1 MDINDIS
8 VPYNHRRSA
17 VSIRMPVYSDI
28 VDDSDFKRVQDEAR
42 IARLTHDLG
51 GVANGSYD
59 ADPDSVTSEMLFL
72 RSPSLDPA
80 DVDTLKRKLKE
91 DALRENQSAS
101 DLEMKK
107 ALDNLN
113 AKADKALDKVV
124 SDSSGTD

>member
-8 VPYNHRRSA
+8 VPYNHRRSS
-17 VSIRMPVYSDI
+17 VKIREPVYSDI

-51 GVANGSYD
+51 GVASGSYD
-59 ADPDSVTSEMLFL
+59 ADPDSVTPEMLLL

-80 DVDTLKRKLKE
+80 DVDTLRRKLKE
-91 DALRENQSAS
+91 DALRESQSAS

-113 AKADKALDKVV
+113 TKADKALDKVV
-124 SDSSGTD
+124 SDSSSTD

>member
-1 MDINDIS
+1 MDIDDIS
-8 VPYNHRRSA
+8 IPYNHRRSP
-17 VSIRMPVYSDI
+17 VSIREPVYSDI

-59 ADPDSVTSEMLFL
+59 ADPDSVTPEMLLL

-124 SDSSGTD
+124 PDSSSTD